1 MNQWWLTLNRLR
13 LAFYRW
19 QLMANHRLAD
29 DRMPAGTLR
38 EVRAPPPPL
47 PRGFQGLA
55 SAGDPG
61 AVGRDQYR
69 QWRRLVGSVIEGTG
83 WFAVRLMCVVPE

>member
-38 EVRAPPPPL
+38 EVRAPPPP
-47 PRGFQGLA
+47 PPPGVSGSGLGGGSRRSGSGPVQAVAKA
-55 SAGDPG
+55 SRVSD
-61 AVGRDQYR
+61 
-69 QWRRLVGSVIEGTG
+69 
-83 WFAVRLMCVVPE
+83 

>member
-1 MNQWWLTLNRLR
+1 MTGCR
-13 LAFYRW
+13 LALCGRFE
-19 QLMANHRLAD
+19 L
-29 DRMPAGTLR
+29 
-38 EVRAPPPPL
+38 PPPPL